1 MLESTDRLAAICDEA
16 GIRIVPTSR
25 RRRPGETHARGALT
39 EILNEHGEAH
49 LRFVLRCLR
58 ESERNREALW
68 SEVIASVSDVL
79 ISCPTWQAAPDAFQ
93 AALNRI
99 DLEKA
104 RLRAVEMR
112 PWPVR
117 GSLRAS
123 LYMTL
128 EGLLW
133 PDPGEIVA
141 EAA

>member
-1 MLESTDRLAAICDEA
+1 MLESTDRLAAICAEA

-39 EILNEHGEAH
+39 EILTEHGEAH
-49 LRFVLRCLR
+49 LRFVLHCLR
-58 ESERNREALW
+58 ESEHNCEALW

-79 ISCPTWQAAPDAFQ
+79 ISCPAWRAEPRAFQ

-104 RLRAVEMR
+104 RLRAVECR

-117 GSLRAS
+117 GSLRAL
-123 LYMTL
+123 LYLDL
-128 EGLLW
+128 ERLLW
-133 PDPGEIVA
+133 PDPGKMVA

>member
-1 MLESTDRLAAICDEA
+1 MLEPSCHLATICDEA

-39 EILNEHGEAH
+39 EILTEHGEAH

-58 ESERNREALW
+58 ESDRNCEALW

-79 ISCPTWQAAPDAFQ
+79 ISCPTWRAEPEVFR
-93 AALNRI
+93 AALNRV

-104 RLRAVEMR
+104 RLRSVEMR

-133 PDPGEIVA
+133 PDPGPMGA